1 TKGDAMIGV
10 KQPLPKAVLRTQH
23 DKNKEAISILDFGVI
38 DDGVTDNYQAIQNAI
53 DAVASLPSGG
63 ELFIPASNQAVGY
76 IVGSTLLIP
85 GGVNIRGV
93 GKASQLRAKSGLT
106 GSVLRLSYDS
116 DTIGRYLRNIR
127 VTGNNTCNGI
137 DTNIT
142 AEDSVIRQVYGW
154 VFDNVM
160 VNEVE
165 TALFNA

>member
-1 TKGDAMIGV
+1 M
-10 KQPLPKAVLRTQH
+10 
-23 DKNKEAISILDFGVI
+23 
-38 DDGVTDNYQAIQNAI
+38 TDNYQAIQNAI

-63 ELFIPASNQAVGY
+63 SCLS
-76 IVGSTLLIP
+76 
-85 GGVNIRGV
+85 
-93 GKASQLRAKSGLT
+93 LRATKRWGILLDPLCLFLAVLTSEELVRHRNSEKSGLT

-165 TALFNA
+165 TALFNARALALKIYSMSGWNL

>member
-1 TKGDAMIGV
+1 MIGV

-85 GGVNIRGV
+85 GVLTSEELVRHRNSEQ
-93 GKASQLRAKSGLT
+93 KADLQDL
-106 GSVLRLSYDS
+106 
-116 DTIGRYLRNIR
+116 
-127 VTGNNTCNGI
+127 C
-137 DTNIT
+137 
-142 AEDSVIRQVYGW
+142 
-154 VFDNVM
+154 
-160 VNEVE
+160 
-165 TALFNA
+165 

>member
-1 TKGDAMIGV
+1 
-10 KQPLPKAVLRTQH
+10 
-23 DKNKEAISILDFGVI
+23 
-38 DDGVTDNYQAIQNAI
+38 
-53 DAVASLPSGG
+53 
-63 ELFIPASNQAVGY
+63 
-76 IVGSTLLIP
+76 
-85 GGVNIRGV
+85 
-93 GKASQLRAKSGLT
+93 
-106 GSVLRLSYDS
+106 LSYDS

-165 TALFNA
+165 TAYLMQGLWHSKFIACQAGTCRVGLHFLG